1 MASGAPSLVGWSPT
15 SRTHPALMRWGYG
28 WGRIDDPQDRLS
40 CSFKYL
46 AGHFESLPFHQFA
59 SGERNGKRVFRRKF
73 GETGPCGGWI
83 GGLAVPQVL
92 GLLPQRQSRCFG
104 WRSFVGSSPV
114 SQAVCHVGHGMSL
127 RSAGVEISSICRNA
141 GAILSI

>member
-1 MASGAPSLVGWSPT
+1 MASGALSLVGWSPT

-59 SGERNGKRVFRRKF
+59 AARADEVEGVSPKIRGKQPLCGERIDAYPVRWSVPR
-73 GETGPCGGWI
+73 TGT
-83 GGLAVPQVL
+83 
-92 GLLPQRQSRCFG
+92 
-104 WRSFVGSSPV
+104 
-114 SQAVCHVGHGMSL
+114 L
-127 RSAGVEISSICRNA
+127 RAQ
-141 GAILSI
+141 